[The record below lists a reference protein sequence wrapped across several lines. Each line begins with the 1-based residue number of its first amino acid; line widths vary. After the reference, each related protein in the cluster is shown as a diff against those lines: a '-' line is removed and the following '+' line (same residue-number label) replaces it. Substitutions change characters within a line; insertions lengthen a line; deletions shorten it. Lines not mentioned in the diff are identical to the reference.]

1 MMLAVARQRE
11 AEDFAMAPQHV
22 RGAPGRHPGY
32 YRRQRC
38 RRAAHFAHK
47 QTAEA
52 HMQKASFLTDE
63 VREMFDRIDE
73 DGDRSI
79 NFDEF
84 AGLMLEMDHAKLNSE
99 LRACFDFIDTD
110 HDGRVSFDEFCQW
123 VSR

>member
-1 MMLAVARQRE
+1 MPSRRNVERKSSPWRRSMYAARR
-11 AEDFAMAPQHV
+11 AGIRVTTDDK
-22 RGAPGRHPGY
+22 
-32 YRRQRC
+32 RC
-38 RRAAHFAHK
+38 RHAAHFTHK
-47 QTAEA
+47 QTAGA
-52 HMQKASFLTDE
+52 HMQKASFLKDE

-79 NFDEF
+79 NFEEF